1 MNNVIFQLNIKK
13 ITQNLQVSIEE
24 IEENL
29 VAEVSPMTYIVPIQI
44 EEVK

>member
-1 MNNVIFQLNIKK
+1 MNNVIFQLNIRK

-24 IEENL
+24 REENL
-29 VAEVSPMTYIVPIQI
+29 AAEAGSMTYIVPMQI

>member
-1 MNNVIFQLNIKK
+1 MNNVIFQLNIRK

-24 IEENL
+24 REENL
-29 VAEVSPMTYIVPIQI
+29 AAEVGSMIYIVPMQI